1 MIGRMNNKKAIKA
14 ISIGLSIY
22 MTLSPMVV
30 YADELSEAESSV
42 VAQIEVRD
50 EAAASAVQAVENLVA
65 SEESQAVF
73 ENKVAGF
80 DVSDISFENT
90 MDDTSKLVEA
100 EIALIENE
108 AVKEAAA
115 SIIDVDMTGVEGALE
130 KVTELSN
137 EAITDEAV
145 ANEIEA
151 TADTL
156 IAIYDLQAATALNAL
171 KVISEETNTVTVSDD
186 GSVAV
191 DWSAATKEVE
201 GLYSAYQAALAAKGE
216 AQTAKDQVA
225 EKKDAEANK
234 ISELN
239 NGAAISNNREVSETI
254 SDSKLSKSDE
264 INEIIASVTSNVKS
278 EGKAITKGLT
288 VDEKVDG
295 SADMYR
301 FYINIVE
308 KNIAY
313 GCLTYYD
320 SASKTILRKNFK
332 ISADSIEYDYAPKA
346 EWVKEDP
353 NCKTVVFGNGGNYIA
368 AYVGNNTRP
377 YISSKKEF
385 SGQDVSTLMRNNVN
399 LNSAIDARNEAL
411 NELEKINTAL
421 EDAEKKLQTASDEA
435 AAALSKY
442 ENAVAMYKK
451 AAALESEVKN
461 NEVEKAKLEYV
472 KAEVEVWRRQQALE
486 QVKEAINNAAT
497 AEKEEIK
504 VEKEEIDN
512 SEVQENIEAVVN
524 SIANNLGAEPAAVES
539 LVAQIIIDTEDSYV
553 IETNNGEE
561 AAVLGARRNKVVE
574 NAAIEEVAEVIEET
588 ALENTNAVT
597 GAEIVESAN
606 ETLDEAYEVVTIE
619 ENKVALANVGA
630 NAGYSVNWWLPL
642 IIALACAAWMIFV
655 IAKKNQK
662 KEEAN
667 R

>member
-50 EAAASAVQAVENLVA
+50 EVAASAAQAVENLVA

-100 EIALIENE
+100 EIGRIENE

-115 SIIDVDMTGVEGALE
+115 SIIDVDMTHVEDALE

-137 EAITDEAV
+137 EAITDETV

-234 ISELN
+234 INELN
-239 NGAAISNNREVSETI
+239 NGAISNNEASEII

-399 LNSAIDARNEAL
+399 LNSAIDARNDAL
-411 NELEKINTAL
+411 NELEKINMVL

-451 AAALESEVKN
+451 AAALESEVKK

-472 KAEVEVWRRQQALE
+472 KAEVEVWRKQQALE

-504 VEKEEIDN
+504 VEKEEINN

-553 IETNNGEE
+553 IETNNGKE

-597 GAEIVESAN
+597 EAETVESAN

-642 IIALACAAWMIFV
+642 IIALACAAWMILV